1 MEVFLWSASG
11 QILLD
16 TLASSYPTV
25 LAYIIDTPRSSSPAT
40 FMSNMLYACS
50 VLYKTSL
57 PIVLVCNKTD
67 VKDASFVK
75 EWMTD
80 FEKFQEAVRAERGTD
95 GEEGMGFMGSLM
107 GSMGLVLEEF
117 YHALDVINPL
127 PQQLVRREGIDV
139 YKVVPVSSLT
149 GAGME
154 DFFKAAAEKKQEY
167 DRDYKPELE
176 RRIRE
181 RTEEKKTQGLDK
193 LMRDMKV
200 GSPSGAEARKPV
212 HLETISDG
220 EDEGDE
226 DDGFLVDPDPVDD
239 EDETLQE
246 KFVQAARNAQI
257 SAEDAGFDKW
267 AREVNRG
274 GI

>member
-1 MEVFLWSASG
+1 MSTAITVHSDTRYIIVDTPGQMEVFLWSASG

-75 EWMTD
+75 DWMTD
-80 FEKFQEAVRAERGTD
+80 FEKFQEAVRAERGAD

-117 YHALDVINPL
+117 YHTLDVIPL
-127 PQQLVRREGIDV
+127 P
-139 YKVVPVSSLT
+139 
-149 GAGME
+149 
-154 DFFKAAAEKKQEY
+154 
-167 DRDYKPELE
+167 
-176 RRIRE
+176 
-181 RTEEKKTQGLDK
+181 GL
-193 LMRDMKV
+193 
-200 GSPSGAEARKPV
+200 PSN
-212 HLETISDG
+212 S
-220 EDEGDE
+220 
-226 DDGFLVDPDPVDD
+226 
-239 EDETLQE
+239 
-246 KFVQAARNAQI
+246 
-257 SAEDAGFDKW
+257 
-267 AREVNRG
+267 
-274 GI
+274 